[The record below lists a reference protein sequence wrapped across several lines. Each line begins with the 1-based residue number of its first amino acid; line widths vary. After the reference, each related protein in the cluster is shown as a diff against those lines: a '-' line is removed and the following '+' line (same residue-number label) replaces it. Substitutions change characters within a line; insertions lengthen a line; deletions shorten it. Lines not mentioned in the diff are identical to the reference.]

1 MINQWLLI
9 SLAVL
14 GITIRI
20 VYILVHRHL
29 DKKLAAE
36 NEYNTHRITL

>member
-1 MINQWLLI
+1 MLNQWLLSGI
-9 SLAVL
+9 IVL

-36 NEYNTHRITL
+36 NTNRISL

>member
-1 MINQWLLI
+1 MMNQWLI
-9 SLAVL
+9 GTIIVL

-29 DKKLAAE
+29 DKKLVAE
-36 NEYNTHRITL
+36 NNANRITL

>member
-1 MINQWLLI
+1 MLNQWLLT
-9 SLAVL
+9 SLIVL
-14 GITIRI
+14 GVTIRI

-36 NEYNTHRITL
+36 HTNRITL

>member
-1 MINQWLLI
+1 MINQWLI
-9 SLAVL
+9 GSIIVL

-36 NEYNTHRITL
+36 NTNRITL